1 MKTNWRCMQR
11 LGRWLGGALAL
22 SLAFCPAGAAAQ
34 EKTFVEGGHYE
45 LLREAQPVQTGD
57 KIEVVEMFWYQ
68 CPHCYRLEPF
78 ITQWLQ
84 NKPDNAAFVP
94 IPAVLGPRWAFS
106 ARMFYALE
114 ALGLEQNLHAK
125 VFTAIHSARRP
136 LENFKQF
143 ADWAAENGAK
153 RSEIQAAFNSFAV
166 NNKVNFA
173 EVMTRRYGL
182 TGVPAIIVDGRY
194 RTSVSLAGSHQ
205 ELLEVIDYL
214 VELAAKERAG

>member
-1 MKTNWRCMQR
+1 MKTHRQFMHLTGQS
-11 LGRWLGGALAL
+11 LGALLTL
-22 SLAFCPAGAAAQ
+22 SLAFCPAGAVAQ

-114 ALGLEQNLHAK
+114 ALGLGKSLHAE
-125 VFTAIHSARRP
+125 VFNAIHAARRP
-136 LENFKQF
+136 LENFEQF
-143 ADWAAENGAK
+143 ADWAVENGAK
-153 RSEIQAAFNSFAV
+153 RSEIRAAFDSFAV
-166 NNKVNFA
+166 NNKINFA

-194 RTSVSLAGSHQ
+194 RTSVTLAGSHQ
-205 ELLEVIDYL
+205 ELLEVINYL
-214 VELAAKERAG
+214 VALAAKARAG